1 MLTARMMQG
10 TRMLAGLA
18 VSCLIALSPAV
29 SRETEPPSAP
39 VTRMIGW
46 VLASGDNGARPFI
59 IIDKVNAEVLAFDGA
74 GVLMGR
80 TPALIGTA
88 RGDFSKPGIGDREL
102 RHIAPEE
109 RTTPAGRF
117 TAGVGPA
124 PGHRSVLW
132 VDYKSAVA
140 LHAVVTANR
149 SERRIQRIQSPTSED
164 NRITYGC
171 INVSRAFY
179 DKVVRPLFTGRSG
192 TVYILPETLP
202 LNAIF
207 PAIPPLAYIGA
218 QQR

>member
-1 MLTARMMQG
+1 MGFIAGCLAALHPARADPTQ
-10 TRMLAGLA
+10 
-18 VSCLIALSPAV
+18 
-29 SRETEPPSAP
+29 PPSTD

-46 VLASGDNGARPFI
+46 VLSSSNNAGRPFI
-59 IIDKVNAEVLAFDGA
+59 IIDKVNAEVLAFDGM

-80 TPALIGTA
+80 TPALIGA
-88 RGDFSKPGIGDREL
+88 AVGDFSKPGIGDREL
-102 RHIAPEE
+102 RHIALEE

-149 SERRIQRIQSPTSED
+149 SERRVQRIHSPTTED

-171 INVSRAFY
+171 INVSRPFY
-179 DKVVRPLFTGRSG
+179 DKIVRPLFTGRSG
-192 TVYILPETLP
+192 VVYILPETLP

-207 PAIPPLAYIGA
+207 PAVGPLAQAGA